1 MSYNLMIISTTKEN
15 LKLKK
20 LITTKEQVST
30 KHYIK
35 TWDQQVVHK
44 FPCQKKSFFKKIIL
58 PI

>member
-1 MSYNLMIISTTKEN
+1 MIISTTKEN